1 MHQVITYIPAASFDT
16 LYLSRPKRSN
26 TFSSTKEGR
35 CELRATKRKQ
45 EPNTTAAV
53 APRLTQNLSF
63 NSSFKIE
70 PNRVILGIHGGFQG
84 VGVKRP
90 LFIDMF
96 NSLVS
101 DCRQSLLPVAGM
113 KFRSSREFLNEC
125 G

>member
-1 MHQVITYIPAASFDT
+1 MDDTTSFNDMT
-16 LYLSRPKRSN
+16 ISLPV
-26 TFSSTKEGR
+26 
-35 CELRATKRKQ
+35 RAHSG
-45 EPNTTAAV
+45 
-53 APRLTQNLSF
+53 NLHKMF
-63 NSSFKIE
+63 NSSFNIE

-90 LFIDMF
+90 LFIDIF